1 MTDELRTRP
10 EDQPLPQPGRG
21 PLSHDIVI
29 SQLRLAFPG
38 AAVLDAM
45 CADVQERQQLGIRR
59 YGRPLQAHNGRDV
72 LLDLYE
78 ELLDGLAYGATAIE
92 EFGSKG
98 EAQLLGRLVM
108 VFDVLMGAAKSVR
121 ELRSERGG

>member
-1 MTDELRTRP
+1 MTEELRTRP

-21 PLSHDIVI
+21 PLSHDTVI
-29 SQLRLAFPG
+29 SQLRWRYPT
-38 AAVLDAM
+38 AAVLESL
-45 CADVQERQQLGIRR
+45 CADVKARQELGISR

-78 ELLDGLAYGATAIE
+78 ELLDGLAYCATAME
-92 EFGSKG
+92 EFGTG
-98 EAQLLGRLVM
+98 DRHLAAQLVM
-108 VFDVLMGAAKSVR
+108 VFDDLMSAAKLIR